1 MLFRVQPLPQLSSKT
16 FEAFSPELVTL
27 KNQVQF
33 VPSVSLSY
41 FLRAWGATSKIL
53 SHNGE
58 DQIAKRGR
66 EWMDC
71 VRGQAFFFVWPF
83 GVHEPLQLRHL
94 VQSPH
99 AKQQPEADW
108 WSGNRTVC
116 LEQIWTGHLPLWWSL
131 GRRYGCRG
139 THHDHHW
146 NFPKTRKEIGR
157 VS

>member
-1 MLFRVQPLPQLSSKT
+1 MAMLFRVQPLPQLSSKT

-71 VRGQAFFFVWPF
+71 VRGQAFFFCVAFRCSRAPPAPASRAISTCKTATWSRLMKWQQNCLPRTNMNWTFASVMVTWKKVRLQGHTPWP
-83 GVHEPLQLRHL
+83 PLEF
-94 VQSPH
+94 S
-99 AKQQPEADW
+99 
-108 WSGNRTVC
+108 
-116 LEQIWTGHLPLWWSL
+116 
-131 GRRYGCRG
+131 
-139 THHDHHW
+139 
-146 NFPKTRKEIGR
+146 
-157 VS
+157 